1 MAENYD
7 FKSLIYRKGFKSVS
21 AFGRAIGAKTVSVP
35 KTVDKLFLYAS
46 ALHIPVEEL
55 LKICYPDEM
64 AENAAAA
71 KTQIPS
77 NVIIMANAGKKDDD
91 EKDDDGN
98 VLEYPEYIPADTPAD
113 TIETRSNSETRS
125 NTTSV
130 TSEDSDIT
138 SRLERM
144 ENALNALMLK
154 VADKSASF
162 ENTLHSEIIADP
174 ETPDI
179 CENR

>member
-1 MAENYD
+1 MDYD

-35 KTVDKLFLYAS
+35 KTVDKLFLYAG
-46 ALHIPVEEL
+46 ALHITVEEL

-98 VLEYPEYIPADTPAD
+98 VLEYPEYIPADAPAD
-113 TIETRSNSETRS
+113 MAETKSRSNV
-125 NTTSV
+125 NV

-174 ETPDI
+174 EAPDI
-179 CENR
+179 NI

>member
-55 LKICYPDEM
+55 LRICYPDEM

-77 NVIIMANAGKKDDD
+77 NVIIMANAGKKDD
-91 EKDDDGN
+91 KDDDGDAEE
-98 VLEYPEYIPADTPAD
+98 LEYPEYIPADMA
-113 TIETRSNSETRS
+113 ETRTETRS

-162 ENTLHSEIIADP
+162 ENTLDESKIIADP
-174 ETPDI
+174 EIPDI
-179 CENR
+179 CENI

>member
-55 LKICYPDEM
+55 LRICYPDEM

-91 EKDDDGN
+91 EKEDGGDAEE
-98 VLEYPEYIPADTPAD
+98 LEYPEYIPADMA
-113 TIETRSNSETRS
+113 ETRTETRS

-162 ENTLHSEIIADP
+162 ENTLHSEIIAEP

-179 CENR
+179 CENI